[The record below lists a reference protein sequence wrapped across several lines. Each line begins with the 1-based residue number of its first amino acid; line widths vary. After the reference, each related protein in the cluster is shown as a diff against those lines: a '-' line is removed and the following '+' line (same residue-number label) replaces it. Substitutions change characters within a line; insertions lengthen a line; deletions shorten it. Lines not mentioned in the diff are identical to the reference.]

1 MRCLQPSVLRSR
13 STAHWVCTTNLQRE
27 DRDGTRRPSPAHS
40 PASINT
46 ILLNMKSKNNKKP
59 TTAILVVD
67 DGDELKTTPALKFR
81 YDRMFPLV
89 DYKMIRDELVRRNK
103 KKMFFADILIA
114 HQLNRSNL
122 MLRKKKFTKRDSIT
136 REGSMLIWKQ
146 KKTFNYTYKSEPY
159 IYSKQGELL
168 WKLKAFNGFVKLCKK
183 NNIEL
188 IKNYSKW
195 FGLKYE
201 LVFFYNVYGP
211 NQIMNGPMSAI
222 IGIFE
227 SQYKKRKPLT
237 IVKPGSQR
245 RDFTHVDDIVR
256 GCYLAWVKGKQKEYM
271 LCTSKTYSILEIAK
285 MFGSK
290 FKFLKSRPGDRFGSV
305 VSNNNAKKILGF
317 TAKKDIKNY
326 IKDFISKN

>member
-1 MRCLQPSVLRSR
+1 MKNIIVV
-13 STAHWVCTTNLQRE
+13 TGGAGFIGTNL
-27 DRDGTRRPSPAHS
+27 
-40 PASINT
+40 IKY
-46 ILLNMKSKNNKKP
+46 LL
-59 TTAILVVD
+59 
-67 DGDELKTTPALKFR
+67 
-81 YDRMFPLV
+81 
-89 DYKMIRDELVRRNK
+89 
-103 KKMFFADILIA
+103 
-114 HQLNRSNL
+114 
-122 MLRKKKFTKRDSIT
+122 
-136 REGSMLIWKQ
+136 
-146 KKTFNYTYKSEPY
+146 KKTDFKIISVDNYSTGSKKNHINHKNIKYIKGENINISKILKKYTNKIKVIFHFGEFSRIY
-159 IYSKQGELL
+159 QSFLNTKECLNNNINNSFEVINFAKDNKIKIIYSATSSALGN
-168 WKLKAFNGFVKLCKK
+168 NGKDQNQSPYAWSKTK
-183 NNIEL
+183 NIEL

-290 FKFLKSRPGDRFGSV
+290 FKFLKSRPGDRHGSI
-305 VSNNNAKKILGF
+305 VSSNNAKKILGF
-317 TAKKDIKNY
+317 TAQKDIKNY